1 MPVDKFSP
9 ILKTCMCLIAV
20 INQLLTVTF
29 PYFRR
34 CITMTDTPVVNSNH
48 HKTSQSPAISNGNCV
63 ASKEIEKDCDSEQSQ
78 TGFGYLRFYPGRL
91 QFLAGARWF
100 LLFMC
105 LATFSRTLVNGL
117 LGATMST
124 LERRFA
130 LSSSQ
135 TAWIA
140 AAYEIAG
147 TPALVIGYF
156 GSKLRRPLWIGGGMF
171 LFGVGVGIY
180 TIPHFVAPP
189 YRYVDST
196 DSGNLCVDD
205 KIDNSQVSS
214 LQSLQVDPTYDVTVM
229 LLYTES

>member
-1 MPVDKFSP
+1 
-9 ILKTCMCLIAV
+9 
-20 INQLLTVTF
+20 
-29 PYFRR
+29 
-34 CITMTDTPVVNSNH
+34 MTDTRSTTPVVNSNH
-48 HKTSQSPAISNGNCV
+48 HKTSQSPATSNGSCV
-63 ASKEIEKDCDSEQSQ
+63 ASEDIDKDDDSEQFQ
-78 TGFGYLRFYPGRL
+78 EGFGYLRFRPGRL

-105 LATFSRTLVNGL
+105 FATFSRTLVNGL
-117 LGATMST
+117 LGVTVST

-147 TPALVIGYF
+147 TPALVMGYF

-180 TIPHFVAPP
+180 TIPHFVAPA

-196 DSGNLCVDD
+196 DSGNLCVG
-205 KIDNSQVSS
+205 DNSQVSS
-214 LQSLQVDPTYDVTVM
+214 VAYMITILR
-229 LLYTES
+229 